1 MQESLVIVGFRYFH
15 PVEAIS
21 NHRSGTIWGAREG
34 ITETVIVI
42 AIVNT
47 STWRMGIGA
56 CCAHACSIAMTYQR
70 INNSIGVKS
79 GASLPAADSMGRLMN
94 LSYLRAALHLHSSA
108 SKLRADIYIWWI
120 LLYVSFARV
129 HSTSVTSF
137 GLVLCSRLYYAG
149 WRVGKRF

>member
-21 NHRSGTIWGAREG
+21 NHRSGTIWRAREG

-47 STWRMGIGA
+47 STWRMA
-56 CCAHACSIAMTYQR
+56 RVAHACSIAMTYQR

-94 LSYLRAALHLHSSA
+94 LSYLRAALHLHNSA
-108 SKLRADIYIWWI
+108 SKLRADIYMVDPSICI
-120 LLYVSFARV
+120 LCQSALDFGDFVRFSFML
-129 HSTSVTSF
+129 SP
-137 GLVLCSRLYYAG
+137 LLCGVACR
-149 WRVGKRF
+149 

>member
-108 SKLRADIYIWWI
+108 SKLRADIYI
-120 LLYVSFARV
+120 YGGSFYMYPLPECTRLRRLR
-129 HSTSVTSF
+129 SV
-137 GLVLCSRLYYAG
+137 
-149 WRVGKRF
+149 

>member
-21 NHRSGTIWGAREG
+21 NHRSGTIWRAREG

-47 STWRMGIGA
+47 STWRMA
-56 CCAHACSIAMTYQR
+56 RVAHACSIAMTYQR

-94 LSYLRAALHLHSSA
+94 LSYLRVALHLHSSA
-108 SKLRADIYIWWI
+108 SKLRADIYMVDPSICI
-120 LLYVSFARV
+120 LCQSALDFGDFVRFSFML
-129 HSTSVTSF
+129 SP
-137 GLVLCSRLYYAG
+137 LLCGVACR
-149 WRVGKRF
+149 

>member
-47 STWRMGIGA
+47 STWRMA
-56 CCAHACSIAMTYQR
+56 RVAHACSIAMTYQR

-108 SKLRADIYIWWI
+108 SKLRADIYGG
-120 LLYVSFARV
+120 YVSFARV

>member
-47 STWRMGIGA
+47 STWRMA
-56 CCAHACSIAMTYQR
+56 RVAHACSIAMTYQR

-94 LSYLRAALHLHSSA
+94 LSYLRAALHLHNSA
-108 SKLRADIYIWWI
+108 SKLRADIYMVDPSICI
-120 LLYVSFARV
+120 LCQSALDFGDFVRFSFML
-129 HSTSVTSF
+129 SS
-137 GLVLCSRLYYAG
+137 LLCGVACR
-149 WRVGKRF
+149 

>member
-21 NHRSGTIWGAREG
+21 NHRSGTIWRAREG

-47 STWRMGIGA
+47 STWRMA
-56 CCAHACSIAMTYQR
+56 RVAHACSIAMTYQR

-108 SKLRADIYIWWI
+108 SKLRADIYMVDPSICI
-120 LLYVSFARV
+120 LCQSALDFGDFVRFSFML
-129 HSTSVTSF
+129 SP
-137 GLVLCSRLYYAG
+137 LLCGVACR
-149 WRVGKRF
+149 